1 MLTIWPHMVFWMS
14 IAGIASAYGLYPL
27 FCRWLARH
35 LQYQPAKSNEA
46 EFPTVTVII
55 VAHNEATRLPR
66 RITNLLN
73 SDYPPEKLSILI
85 MDDGSTDTTS
95 TVLDVI
101 NDKRVRWHHLP
112 ERKGKPAALNIGIP
126 ASSSEVC
133 VLADARQTFSAET
146 IRRLASAFSD
156 PKVGAVSGE
165 LEIAASTSAIGSGIG
180 SYWKRERQLRA
191 DEAAY
196 DSCIGCTGACYAIR
210 RSEFQPLPEDTLL
223 DDVVIPL
230 RIAAR
235 GFRILHDRHALAFDE
250 QPQEPE
256 FEARRKRR
264 TLAGNFQMLFR
275 YPAWLLPSGHRLWW
289 RIIAHKYLRIA
300 VPLLLLGAAA
310 GSAALWE
317 STFYRLSLYLQVF
330 CYLLGV
336 CGLVSGSRFKICS
349 WPAGFLFLNAMV
361 VAAFFDYATGRTTSK
376 WAITSPAKQES
387 KLINSTLDTTNRHS

>member
-1 MLTIWPHMVFWMS
+1 MWPQIIFWIS
-14 IAGIASAYGLYPL
+14 LAGITSTYGFYPL
-27 FCRWLARH
+27 VCRWLAKH
-35 LQYQPAKSNEA
+35 FPHPPANSNEIVL
-46 EFPTVTVII
+46 PTLTVII
-55 VAHNEATRLPR
+55 VAHNEAARLPR
-66 RITNLLN
+66 RITNLLS

-85 MDDGSTDTTS
+85 MDDGSTDATS
-95 TVLDVI
+95 SVLGAI
-101 NDKRVRWHHLP
+101 NNKRVRWQHLP
-112 ERKGKPAALNIGIP
+112 ERKGKPAALNIGIA

-133 VLADARQTFSAET
+133 VLADARQTFSTET
-146 IRRLASAFSD
+146 IRRLAIAFSD
-156 PKVGAVSGE
+156 PGVGAVSGE

-230 RIAAR
+230 RIAVR
-235 GFRILHDRHALAFDE
+235 GFRILHDRQALAFDE

-275 YPAWLLPSGHRLWW
+275 YPAWLLPKGHRLWW

-300 VPLLLLGAAA
+300 VPLLLLGAAV

-317 STFYRLSLYLQVF
+317 STFYRTSLYLQAF

-349 WPAGFLFLNAMV
+349 LPAGFLFLNAMV
-361 VAAFFDYATGRTTSK
+361 VAAFFDYATGKTTSK
-376 WAITSPAKQES
+376 WATANLATEDP
-387 KLINSTLDTTNRHS
+387 KLINSTLDTTNPRR